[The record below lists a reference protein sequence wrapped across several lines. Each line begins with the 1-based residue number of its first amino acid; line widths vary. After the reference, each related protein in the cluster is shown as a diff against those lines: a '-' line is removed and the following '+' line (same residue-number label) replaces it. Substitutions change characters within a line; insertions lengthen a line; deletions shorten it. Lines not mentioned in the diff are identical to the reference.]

1 MSKRLAR
8 NYDDINS
15 KRLWE
20 AAEKAAA
27 NRRKLVVPE
36 ISIEAKGDQAADT
49 KPANASQAGD
59 AEKET

>member
-27 NRRKLVVPE
+27 NRRRLIVPE
-36 ISIEAKGDQAADT
+36 ASIEAKGDQTADT
-49 KPANASQAGD
+49 EPANASQAEN
-59 AEKET
+59 AEEET